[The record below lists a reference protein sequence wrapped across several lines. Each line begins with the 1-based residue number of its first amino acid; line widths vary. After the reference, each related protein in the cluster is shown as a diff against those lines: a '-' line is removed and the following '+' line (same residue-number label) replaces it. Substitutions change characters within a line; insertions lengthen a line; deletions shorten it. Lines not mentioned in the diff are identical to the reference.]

1 LNQIEEFKMRLI
13 KLKEV
18 MDCTGLGRSTIYNY
32 ITDETFPK
40 PVSLGARAV
49 AWVESEVQD
58 WILERIEARD
68 EVQVLT

>member
-1 LNQIEEFKMRLI
+1 MRLI

-32 ITDETFPK
+32 IADETFPK

-49 AWVESEVQD
+49 AWVEGEVQD
-58 WILERIEARD
+58 WILERIEERD
-68 EVQVLT
+68 SLEDIE